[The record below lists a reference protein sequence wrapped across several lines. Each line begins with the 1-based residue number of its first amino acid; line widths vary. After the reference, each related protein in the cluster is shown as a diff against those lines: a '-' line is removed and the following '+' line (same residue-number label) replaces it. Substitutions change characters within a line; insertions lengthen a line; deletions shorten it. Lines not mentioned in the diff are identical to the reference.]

1 MEEIVENMA
10 KNETINSTDNHS
22 DEQNLQNSYEIKY
35 LNNDYDENNLN
46 YPFNYFINNQDIL
59 DVLSDKNSQEFHF
72 EPLYIET
79 ERAELEKEEKNYIK
93 KEKNEK
99 KKKKLVKKK
108 RCKSKENSENTK
120 IYPKKMF
127 NTYIEKENQIKIGN
141 NTERKSKRE
150 SNQLAMIKRNLIQ
163 NILLYWINYG
173 KTDKTK
179 RLRKLNPIIFLCDDF
194 KKKKLYKRYIHKK

>member
-1 MEEIVENMA
+1 
-10 KNETINSTDNHS
+10 
-22 DEQNLQNSYEIKY
+22 
-35 LNNDYDENNLN
+35 
-46 YPFNYFINNQDIL
+46 
-59 DVLSDKNSQEFHF
+59 
-72 EPLYIET
+72 
-79 ERAELEKEEKNYIK
+79 
-93 KEKNEK
+93 
-99 KKKKLVKKK
+99 
-108 RCKSKENSENTK
+108 
-120 IYPKKMF
+120 MF

-194 KKKKLYKRYIHKK
+194 KKKTLQEIYSEEITKKELDGNHNKNIIKNAIGITKMKLCLDFKDALKFFFNEYFEEKELLQIFQNLKENNDVSEEISFKGFLKGLKGAKDYLRERGDKKVHSKKLENSLNKFRKMYLL

>member
-1 MEEIVENMA
+1 MA
-10 KNETINSTDNHS
+10 KNETMNSTDNHS
-22 DEQNLQNSYEIKY
+22 DEQNLQNNTETRYR
-35 LNNDYDENNLN
+35 NNDYDENNLN
-46 YPFNYFINNQDIL
+46 YPLNYFINNQDII
-59 DVLSDKNSQEFHF
+59 DALSNNTSQKFFYE
-72 EPLYIET
+72 LSYNET
-79 ERAELEKEEKNYIK
+79 ERAELKKEEKNYII
-93 KEKNEK
+93 KEKNK
-99 KKKKLVKKK
+99 KKETKISKKRK
-108 RCKSKENSENTK
+108 RCKPEERSENIK

-127 NTYIEKENQIKIGN
+127 DTYIEKENQMKIGN

-194 KKKKLYKRYIHKK
+194 KKKLYKRYIHKK